1 MEEREV
7 QVRDYRELFQQFFED
22 GFTAECLSA
31 ATGISQEKILRLSGE
46 EALGAGDQ
54 NMMRSMMYV
63 LMEMY
68 GYDFRKKEYLESIAD
83 SLNRFYKVPISAI
96 MRYLGLDEEQYR
108 QFINEPEKYEDG
120 LFLAMKL
127 MSLFTTFVR
136 EKPKSC

>member
-1 MEEREV
+1 
-7 QVRDYRELFQQFFED
+7 
-22 GFTAECLSA
+22 
-31 ATGISQEKILRLSGE
+31 
-46 EALGAGDQ
+46 
-54 NMMRSMMYV
+54 MMRSVMYV

-68 GYDFRKKEYLESIAD
+68 GYDFRQKEYLESIAD

-108 QFINEPEKYEDG
+108 QFINEPEKYEDR

-136 EKPKSC
+136 EKPKSRR